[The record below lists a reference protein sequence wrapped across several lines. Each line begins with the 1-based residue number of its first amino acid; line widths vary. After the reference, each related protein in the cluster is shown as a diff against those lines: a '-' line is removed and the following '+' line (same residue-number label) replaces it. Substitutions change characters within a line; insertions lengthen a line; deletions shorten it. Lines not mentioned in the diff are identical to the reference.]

1 MKIDTHP
8 YRKLDKK
15 ILKYISSFMAS
26 IAVSSDKQSFMKRFD
41 IHTSKRLNGYTKLST
56 SNGMD
61 MDVIFIHQ
69 IINFIDIN
77 FMNKEIHYKVIQK
90 PTSRTEK
97 SSYELELYLQSDY
110 TYNPKDLETYLR
122 MKGIKL

>member
-8 YRKLDKK
+8 YRKLEKK
-15 ILKYISSFMAS
+15 IIKYISSFMAS
-26 IAVSSDKQSFMKRFD
+26 LVVSSDKQSFMKRFD
-41 IHTSKRLNGYTKLST
+41 IHTSKRLNGCTKLST

-69 IINFIDIN
+69 IIKFIDIN
-77 FMNKEIHYKVIQK
+77 FINKEIQYKVIQK

-97 SSYELELYLQSDY
+97 GSYELELYLQSDY

>member
-8 YRKLDKK
+8 YRKLEKK
-15 ILKYISSFMAS
+15 IIKYISSFMTS
-26 IAVSSDKQSFMKRFD
+26 LVVSSDKQSFMKRFD

-69 IINFIDIN
+69 IIKFIDIN
-77 FMNKEIHYKVIQK
+77 FMNKEIQYKVIQK
-90 PTSRTEK
+90 PASRTEK
-97 SSYELELYLQSDY
+97 GSYELELYLQSNY